1 MKSVIVLVF
10 FLLPGNK
17 LMPSVSPLDSL
28 LHRFP
33 VSVEPT
39 DELQTLR
46 QKIKEYEE
54 TIEDWKD
61 ELAKA
66 KKVRILSLIYVD
78 ATSPFYQVFVKRNL
92 YYVQRMISKNR
103 R

>member
-1 MKSVIVLVF
+1 
-10 FLLPGNK
+10 
-17 LMPSVSPLDSL
+17 MPSVTPLGSL

-78 ATSPFYQVFVKRNL
+78 ATWPFYQVFVKRNL
-92 YYVQRMISKNR
+92 YYVQRMISKKR